1 MTIPATRQGG
11 EMRRLTAEE
20 EVLKDQPVVKDVAA
34 ICALCGSELEFDEE
48 GGQYRCPVCDN
59 DEVG

>member
-1 MTIPATRQGG
+1 
-11 EMRRLTAEE
+11 MRRLTAEE